1 MADDQASVDSH
12 EESFAQIAPPVA
24 RAQVSQ
30 SNSVVNGRRGG
41 GWGAGGRGVEFRGQV
56 QTRSA
61 RSGRGRGSAGGQGGV
76 ALSGVGAV
84 GEGGAGP
91 GGGGVWGVAG
101 EGDGSRAGY
110 WAGAPGE
117 GVAGAGER
125 GAGAF
130 SAMGIPMPS
139 ASVQSQGSSLGSGHD
154 AGGGASAGAHK
165 RQRGRRS
172 AHAPAMAEV
181 HMAADP
187 GGRFGDSDE
196 VSIGS
201 MNACSSGARSGGGG
215 GARSGGGSAGGAV
228 GGREGAGGVGGRDE
242 EEMGGAA
249 ASGAG
254 RGGRGGGSGR
264 GRRGGGGSRQA
275 QGSQTGGRG
284 QEDREIDAL
293 GRCMTKI
300 LRHQASQLGLHVA
313 PDGFV
318 RVADLLLL
326 PVNTNARR
334 PLASHTLEDVRLAVA
349 RDNKQRFTLREGPG
363 GEVYVRANQGHSLH
377 VDEEQLLQRITDPA
391 ALPDCVHGTYERH
404 LTSILATGLSRMNRQ
419 HVHLTKGVPSQHHSV
434 VSGFRS
440 NAEVLV
446 VVDMARAMAD
456 PNLGG
461 FAAFGA
467 NVSEEGFTPVPP
479 AASAAVCVGEASVR
493 SDVGGMGDEGVGGTA
508 ESGRGEVGGSNEDEE
523 MVQPTKLAQLE
534 RSSHQIK
541 APLATLVNLSAGLSA
556 PRVVSVTALNS
567 SARVAAVARSYD
579 VKGGG
584 DSQEDS
590 SSNGSRRSRRKSR
603 SSRASRRGTS
613 ADGGRGNAMAVGE
626 VTVGLSGKLPA
637 YGLGNGV
644 DYGLEHDTWQWG
656 PVRPQQQLQHYQQ
669 QPASPPQPPP
679 LQLGGL
685 DPEGWQP
692 WGVDRQQQQSVVQ
705 QSPSLSQASQP
716 AYGVWSSRSMYPPSP
731 SNAHHQQHQQQR
743 QFPLSM
749 RQNYQPHPEPPASPS
764 LSPSLGPSLSHI
776 RSPSLSPSLSPALSS
791 RSTPPPFYRTRLSEA
806 APTTRQQQ
814 PDLMWH
820 DVMAELVR
828 RGQLT
833 TAVDVL
839 EQAVADGTLFEAL
852 SPLSLSERPTSTATS
867 ADPPTTAAVRSLFA
881 ALQKAGGP
889 AEQDNWQREGRHLL
903 GLATR
908 ALDAVA
914 AAGWRDPLPFTCLI
928 TMLQRACRSHELLS
942 LVERMR
948 ALDVPLDA
956 YTLTTALGAAMRVA
970 DVVAAEAIWAEMTAA
985 SHAGGAAASVAAAA
999 APSAVAFTMMMSLY
1013 GRAGRLDDALRMFRE
1028 MKAAGVAPDGKAYS
1042 TLIGSLARALRADDV
1057 EELVREMTKGTS
1069 ASPATSGA
1077 AGSGASPSQRV
1088 PPSVYTSL
1096 VSMYGRLGRLDDMA
1110 RVLRDMRVRKAQ
1122 AEQSLFVEAVKGC
1135 TVAQRKA
1142 TAAAVAAQQS
1152 AGGASGGKQQLQFAQ
1167 AADASGEEGA
1177 GARAG
1182 VGAAGLDRGGEKSR
1196 GTGAWQVQAPQGGA
1210 GNRVGGTGGGG
1221 MKGRG
1226 GQQWREGNG
1235 GRNGW
1240 VQGGGGG
1247 NGSGEG
1253 GGGER
1258 GGSSAPAQSE
1268 YSWFSRILQCKRQR
1282 NFQEAARVYERM
1294 RAAGVR
1300 PQQQTLSLAM
1310 EVMGELGNV
1319 QGAERAL
1326 EEAEAAGTPV
1336 DIVCFNTLL
1345 NVYAKAG
1352 QSSRAQAVF
1361 TRMQAAGVTPNTRS
1375 HTVLLKALSKDG
1387 RGKEAVAAF
1396 RAMERGGCHLDE
1408 IAYNTVINACG
1419 NDLPVDETLRLLRAM
1434 RRSGYRPNLVTR
1446 NLVLSLLVKAG
1457 RTADA
1462 SELFEEARAAGE
1474 EDAFM
1479 YCTMAH
1485 AFGRRRELER
1495 MEGVLGDAAARRMVS
1510 LPLLNACMDAYGKA
1524 GLLANMETCL
1534 ARIRSFDFVPNHTS
1548 FNIVIHAYGM
1558 AGMIPEMEDALAR
1571 MRRSGLRPDV
1581 YSYNIL
1587 IGAYGDAGMPWAS
1600 VSMVQHMHA
1609 EGLLPDQVTYQNL
1622 VAAFERAGDFLE
1634 AARWSLWMKQAG
1646 FSPSGESCPHS
1657 LIPSIAGMPWA
1668 SVSMVQHMHAEGL
1681 MPDQVTYQNLVSA
1694 FERAGDFLEAA
1705 RWSLWMKQAGFSPSA
1720 AQQVPLLP

>member
-1 MADDQASVDSH
+1 
-12 EESFAQIAPPVA
+12 
-24 RAQVSQ
+24 
-30 SNSVVNGRRGG
+30 
-41 GWGAGGRGVEFRGQV
+41 
-56 QTRSA
+56 
-61 RSGRGRGSAGGQGGV
+61 
-76 ALSGVGAV
+76 
-84 GEGGAGP
+84 
-91 GGGGVWGVAG
+91 
-101 EGDGSRAGY
+101 
-110 WAGAPGE
+110 
-117 GVAGAGER
+117 
-125 GAGAF
+125 
-130 SAMGIPMPS
+130 
-139 ASVQSQGSSLGSGHD
+139 
-154 AGGGASAGAHK
+154 
-165 RQRGRRS
+165 
-172 AHAPAMAEV
+172 
-181 HMAADP
+181 
-187 GGRFGDSDE
+187 
-196 VSIGS
+196 
-201 MNACSSGARSGGGG
+201 
-215 GARSGGGSAGGAV
+215 
-228 GGREGAGGVGGRDE
+228 
-242 EEMGGAA
+242 
-249 ASGAG
+249 
-254 RGGRGGGSGR
+254 
-264 GRRGGGGSRQA
+264 
-275 QGSQTGGRG
+275 
-284 QEDREIDAL
+284 
-293 GRCMTKI
+293 
-300 LRHQASQLGLHVA
+300 
-313 PDGFV
+313 
-318 RVADLLLL
+318 
-326 PVNTNARR
+326 
-334 PLASHTLEDVRLAVA
+334 
-349 RDNKQRFTLREGPG
+349 
-363 GEVYVRANQGHSLH
+363 
-377 VDEEQLLQRITDPA
+377 
-391 ALPDCVHGTYERH
+391 
-404 LTSILATGLSRMNRQ
+404 
-419 HVHLTKGVPSQHHSV
+419 
-434 VSGFRS
+434 
-440 NAEVLV
+440 
-446 VVDMARAMAD
+446 
-456 PNLGG
+456 
-461 FAAFGA
+461 
-467 NVSEEGFTPVPP
+467 
-479 AASAAVCVGEASVR
+479 
-493 SDVGGMGDEGVGGTA
+493 
-508 ESGRGEVGGSNEDEE
+508 
-523 MVQPTKLAQLE
+523 
-534 RSSHQIK
+534 
-541 APLATLVNLSAGLSA
+541 
-556 PRVVSVTALNS
+556 
-567 SARVAAVARSYD
+567 
-579 VKGGG
+579 
-584 DSQEDS
+584 
-590 SSNGSRRSRRKSR
+590 
-603 SSRASRRGTS
+603 
-613 ADGGRGNAMAVGE
+613 
-626 VTVGLSGKLPA
+626 
-637 YGLGNGV
+637 
-644 DYGLEHDTWQWG
+644 
-656 PVRPQQQLQHYQQ
+656 
-669 QPASPPQPPP
+669 
-679 LQLGGL
+679 
-685 DPEGWQP
+685 
-692 WGVDRQQQQSVVQ
+692 
-705 QSPSLSQASQP
+705 
-716 AYGVWSSRSMYPPSP
+716 
-731 SNAHHQQHQQQR
+731 
-743 QFPLSM
+743 M
-749 RQNYQPHPEPPASPS
+749 RQNYQPHPEPPPSPS

-776 RSPSLSPSLSPALSS
+776 RSSSLSPSLSPALSS
-791 RSTPPPFYRTRLSEA
+791 RSTPPPFYRTRLSEP
-806 APTTRQQQ
+806 APTARQQQ

-839 EQAVADGTLFEAL
+839 EQAVADGTQFEPL
-852 SPLSLSERPTSTATS
+852 SPLSLSERPSSTATS
-867 ADPPTTAAVRSLFA
+867 ADPPTTVAVRSLFA

-903 GLATR
+903 GLASR

-985 SHAGGAAASVAAAA
+985 SHAAGAAASAAADA

-1057 EELVREMTKGTS
+1057 EELVREMTEGTS
-1069 ASPATSGA
+1069 ASPAASGA

-1110 RVLRDMRVRKAQ
+1110 RVLRDMRARKAQ
-1122 AEQSLFVEAVKGC
+1122 AEQSLFVEA
-1135 TVAQRKA
+1135 
-1142 TAAAVAAQQS
+1142 
-1152 AGGASGGKQQLQFAQ
+1152 
-1167 AADASGEEGA
+1167 
-1177 GARAG
+1177 
-1182 VGAAGLDRGGEKSR
+1182 
-1196 GTGAWQVQAPQGGA
+1196 
-1210 GNRVGGTGGGG
+1210 
-1221 MKGRG
+1221 
-1226 GQQWREGNG
+1226 
-1235 GRNGW
+1235 
-1240 VQGGGGG
+1240 
-1247 NGSGEG
+1247 
-1253 GGGER
+1253 
-1258 GGSSAPAQSE
+1258 
-1268 YSWFSRILQCKRQR
+1268 CKRQR

-1294 RAAGVR
+1294 RAAGVK

-1485 AFGRRRELER
+1485 AFGRRRELDR

-1622 VAAFERAGDFLE
+1622 VSAFERAGDFLE

-1646 FSPSGESCPHS
+1646 FSPSGKSCPHTFTLS
-1657 LIPSIAGMPWA
+1657 
-1668 SVSMVQHMHAEGL
+1668 
-1681 MPDQVTYQNLVSA
+1681 
-1694 FERAGDFLEAA
+1694 F
-1705 RWSLWMKQAGFSPSA
+1705 
-1720 AQQVPLLP
+1720 PL